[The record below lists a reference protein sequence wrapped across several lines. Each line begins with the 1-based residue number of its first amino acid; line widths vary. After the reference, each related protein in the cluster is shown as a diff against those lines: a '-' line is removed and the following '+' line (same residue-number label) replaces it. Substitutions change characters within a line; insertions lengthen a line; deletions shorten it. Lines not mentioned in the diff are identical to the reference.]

1 MLTSSTG
8 GVIHGCL
15 ESAGEVEIPNP
26 PQRRKLFVGALAAA
40 ENASFLRAHN
50 VTHVLSVAGG
60 RLKVQIGGGDSIAE
74 TIDHKTVD
82 VMDHPAANILA
93 VFEQALPFMDAALDP
108 EPSAEITGGNSA
120 ALLVHCA
127 SGVSRSVSTVV
138 AWLMVRRS
146 LTFEMALTLVRTQRP
161 LANPNFG
168 FHRQLQILE
177 GEIGCINEASSVDGA
192 TAASVRQAT
201 VRWTQ
206 ESAKDTMEDVR
217 QQRAAVNELHACV
230 DGLEVEIATLLSGGS
245 GIGELPPEA
254 SSGGATERT
263 RLVGMLESLQLK
275 MDTGLPA
282 DGSGFVDR
290 PARMILKAA
299 TAKTARLLELL
310 R

>member
-1 MLTSSTG
+1 
-8 GVIHGCL
+8 
-15 ESAGEVEIPNP
+15 
-26 PQRRKLFVGALAAA
+26 
-40 ENASFLRAHN
+40 
-50 VTHVLSVAGG
+50 
-60 RLKVQIGGGDSIAE
+60 
-74 TIDHKTVD
+74 
-82 VMDHPAANILA
+82 MDHPAANILA
-93 VFEQALPFMDAALDP
+93 AFEQALPFMDAALDP
-108 EPSAEITGGNSA
+108 QPSVEIPGGNSA

-146 LTFEMALTLVRTQRP
+146 LAFEMALTVVRMRRP

-177 GEIGCINEASSVDGA
+177 EELGCTNEASVVDGA
-192 TAASVRQAT
+192 TDALVKRAT

-217 QQRAAVNELHACV
+217 QQRAAVNELHACA

-245 GIGELPPEA
+245 GNVELPPEA
-254 SSGGATERT
+254 SSGGAAERA

-275 MDTGLPA
+275 IDTCLPV

-299 TAKTARLLELL
+299 ATKTARLLELL
-310 R
+310 H